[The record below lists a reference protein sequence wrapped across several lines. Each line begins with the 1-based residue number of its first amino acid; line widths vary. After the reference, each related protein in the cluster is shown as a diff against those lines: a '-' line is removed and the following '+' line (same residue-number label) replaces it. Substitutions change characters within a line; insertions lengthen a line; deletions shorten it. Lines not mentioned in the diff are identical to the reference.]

1 MKSIN
6 EKVVLNKTSDL
17 DKSRSV
23 GAYRWPTLQKGR
35 FRFDS
40 SFKLKSNRRTAK
52 SRKNRRIISH
62 LNSLSDCS
70 SYFPLK
76 KEIPKQ
82 EHQNIHESI
91 IRTSKKE
98 RKIEQ
103 SLVLLSISMEI

>member
-1 MKSIN
+1 MKSID

-52 SRKNRRIISH
+52 S
-62 LNSLSDCS
+62 
-70 SYFPLK
+70 
-76 KEIPKQ
+76 KEKQ
-82 EHQNIHESI
+82 EDH
-91 IRTSKKE
+91 
-98 RKIEQ
+98 
-103 SLVLLSISMEI
+103 

>member
-40 SFKLKSNRRTAK
+40 SFKLKIKPADSK
-52 SRKNRRIISH
+52 V
-62 LNSLSDCS
+62 
-70 SYFPLK
+70 
-76 KEIPKQ
+76 KEKQ
-82 EHQNIHESI
+82 EDH
-91 IRTSKKE
+91 
-98 RKIEQ
+98 
-103 SLVLLSISMEI
+103 